1 MFPLLEV
8 ISVVIHKGLEGGET
22 RPVALI
28 PYNMDQLTTA
38 LGEPG
43 YVLISELALVEYNQ
57 EMWAVLVLSQTSS
70 AVGVSAGTLNNSD
83 GRT

>member
-8 ISVVIHKGLEGGET
+8 ISVVIHKGLEGET

-43 YVLISELALVEYNQ
+43 SVLISELALVEYNQ
-57 EMWAVLVLSQTSS
+57 EMRAVLVLSQTSS